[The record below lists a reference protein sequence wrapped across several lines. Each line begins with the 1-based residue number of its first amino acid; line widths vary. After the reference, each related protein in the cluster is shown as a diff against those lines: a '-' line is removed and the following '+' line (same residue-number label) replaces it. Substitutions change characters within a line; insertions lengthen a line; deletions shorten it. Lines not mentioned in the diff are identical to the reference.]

1 MSEIKLTRQQI
12 YDAVWDM
19 GPRKA
24 ADKLGVSYR
33 KLLKACNDNNIPIP
47 GNDFFRNRLKKL
59 PITKPFM
66 FPAENEEITLEKI
79 VRRNRV
85 KNDSMFGAKANTIC
99 IMQLLEDY
107 TDDIKTLTIQ
117 DIIRLL
123 KDNYNLVA
131 DRRTVKDSI
140 ELLIDLGYEISAE
153 KENGQYRYSLIENYF
168 TTSEYMMLHYSVKFN
183 NMIPMILKEDILQ
196 KLSSLMSVKK
206 TLWGIDNPSPEI
218 LCDKKEELEMC
229 RVYED
234 IGNAFENHKQ
244 VSFTYMVYNINKELV
259 PYREKPY
266 VFIPQRIFMKK
277 GIYYVTGEVVNER
290 YGVTF
295 RIDMIRNTHI
305 LEEPIHQMSHE
316 ELMEA
321 QGAEKVS
328 DSGKIKIYKS
338 KNDEKAVIN
347 PPVYPEADK
356 RIRAKMKCK
365 NSLLGKIFE
374 DFSEDFKHINLSDCG
389 DGEHFIFET
398 GSVSFVNTAH
408 WALSVCNDCE
418 VLEPAEL
425 REAVI
430 DKLKRN
436 TYGI

>member
-12 YDAVWDM
+12 YDVVWDAGVM
-19 GPRKA
+19 KA

-33 KLLKACNDNNIPIP
+33 KLLIACNENNIPIP
-47 GNDFFRNRLKKL
+47 GKDFFRNKLKKL

-66 FPAENEEITLEKI
+66 FPAENDEIVLEKI
-79 VRRNRV
+79 VRRNRI

-140 ELLIDLGYEISAE
+140 ELLIDLGYEISFE

-168 TTSEYMMLHYSVKFN
+168 TTSEYMLLHYSVKFN
-183 NMIPMILKEDILQ
+183 NMIPMILKEDILK
-196 KLSSLMSVKK
+196 KLASLMSVKK
-206 TLWGIDNPSPEI
+206 FLWSIDNPSPEI
-218 LCDKKEELEMC
+218 LADKKAELEKC
-229 RVYED
+229 RVCED
-234 IGNAFENHKQ
+234 IGNAFENKKQ

-266 VFIPQRIFMKK
+266 IFIPQRIFMKK

-295 RIDMIRNTHI
+295 RMDMIKNTKI
-305 LEEPIHQMSHE
+305 LDEPITEMSYD
-316 ELMEA
+316 ELMASKGGEC
-321 QGAEKVS
+321 VS
-328 DSGKIKIYKS
+328 DNEKIKIYKS
-338 KNDEKAVIN
+338 KSEDEAVN

-389 DGEHFIFET
+389 DGDHFIFEIENA
-398 GSVSFVNTAH
+398 SFVNTAH
-408 WALSVCNDCE
+408 WSLYVCDECE

-430 DKLKRN
+430 DKMKRN

>member
-12 YDAVWDM
+12 YDAVWNM
-19 GPRKA
+19 GPMKA

-33 KLLKACNDNNIPIP
+33 KLLQACNDNNIPIP
-47 GNDFFRNRLKKL
+47 GNDFFRNRLKKM

-66 FPAENEEITLEKI
+66 FPAENEKITLEKI
-79 VRRNRV
+79 VRRNRI

-168 TTSEYMMLHYSVKFN
+168 TTSEYMLLHYSVKFN

-196 KLSSLMSVKK
+196 KLASLMSVKK
-206 TLWGIDNPSPEI
+206 SLWSIDNPSPEI
-218 LCDKKEELEMC
+218 LADKKAELEKC
-229 RVYED
+229 RVCED
-234 IGNAFENHKQ
+234 IGNAFENKKQ

-266 VFIPQRIFMKK
+266 IFIPQRIFMKK

-295 RIDMIRNTHI
+295 RMDMIRNTKI
-305 LEEPIHQMSHE
+305 LDEPIVEMSYD
-316 ELMEA
+316 ELMAAKGGEC
-321 QGAEKVS
+321 VS
-328 DSGKIKIYKS
+328 DNGKIKIYKS
-338 KNDEKAVIN
+338 KSEDEAVN
-347 PPVYPEADK
+347 PPVYPVADE
-356 RIRAKMKCK
+356 RIRAVMKCK
-365 NSLLGKIFE
+365 NSLLNKVFE
-374 DFSEDFKHINLSDCG
+374 DFSEDFKRIKLSDCG
-389 DGEHFIFET
+389 DGEHFIFEIE
-398 GSVSFVNTAH
+398 SASLVNTVH
-408 WALSVCNDCE
+408 WALSACGDCE
-418 VLEPAEL
+418 VLEPPKL
-425 REAVI
+425 RGAVMNV
-430 DKLKRN
+430 LKRN
-436 TYGI
+436 AYGI